1 MTDGDAISMRN
12 LLIFAL
18 AAMIVAVA
26 IIPAEA
32 SDAEAYP
39 PELAELQYWDGIN
52 ATVIYAFPNNPIGG
66 DKIPPLPTGCTY
78 WVRMDTGEVVTA
90 ETVFEPGSYYI
101 SPYSWVP
108 QPWGPSEEPSP
119 SASDN
124 ALAIAAITL
133 SSVAIITGVTAI
145 YVVLRRK

>member
-12 LLIFAL
+12 LIIFAL

-26 IIPAEA
+26 TIPAEA
-32 SDAEAYP
+32 SDAETYP
-39 PELAELQYWDGIN
+39 SELAELQYWDGIN
-52 ATVIYAFPNNPIGG
+52 ATVIYAFPNNPIGD
-66 DKIPPLPTGCTY
+66 DKIPPLPTGGTC

-108 QPWGPSEEPSP
+108 QPWGASP
-119 SASDN
+119 SSSAPDN
-124 ALAIAAITL
+124 TLAVTAIVL
-133 SSVAIITGVTAI
+133 SVIAIITGVTAI

>member
-26 IIPAEA
+26 TIPAEA
-32 SDAEAYP
+32 SDAKAYP

-52 ATVIYAFPNNPIGG
+52 ATVIYAFPNNPIGS

-108 QPWGPSEEPSP
+108 QPWGAEEPSG
-119 SASDN
+119 SGGLNEAEI
-124 ALAIAAITL
+124 LAIILL
-133 SSVAIITGVTAI
+133 SSQAVLAAAFIW
-145 YVVLRRK
+145 YVIKK